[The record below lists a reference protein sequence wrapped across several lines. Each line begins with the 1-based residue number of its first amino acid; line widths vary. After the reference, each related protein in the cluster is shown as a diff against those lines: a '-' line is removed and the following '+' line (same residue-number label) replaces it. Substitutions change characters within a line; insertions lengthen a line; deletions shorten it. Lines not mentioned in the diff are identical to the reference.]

1 MNNLAELKTV
11 ILDDTSVL
19 YHEWQTQAQYF
30 NGKILEWREYVDLD
44 IFTPYYSNLVNKVI
58 KEINLPF
65 KNIVIQYYDHHNS
78 NKWNLNIA
86 HKDADRLSCVTI
98 CLTDIYEP
106 VCFYSDEA
114 MPDIR
119 GSQNLPKPIQISR
132 YSKKHPMLVN
142 VNNVHRVHV
151 IEDKSPRILLQISYD
166 IHFDDI
172 IKNNKSIWEIK

>member
-1 MNNLAELKTV
+1 MNNIAELNSIV
-11 ILDDTSVL
+11 LDDRKIL
-19 YHEWQTQAQYF
+19 QEEWNKQMILLGQ
-30 NGKILEWREYVDLD
+30 KPLEWREYLDLK
-44 IFTPYYSNLVNKVI
+44 IFTEYYKNLLSSIIETIDLPY
-58 KEINLPF
+58 
-65 KNIVIQYYDHHNS
+65 KNIIIQYYNNNSS

-86 HKDADRLSCVTI
+86 HVDADRLSCVTI
-98 CLTDIYEP
+98 CISDIYEP
-106 VCFYSDEA
+106 VCFYERES
-114 MPDIR
+114 MPEIR
-119 GSQNLPKPIQISR
+119 GSQQLPKPIQTSQ